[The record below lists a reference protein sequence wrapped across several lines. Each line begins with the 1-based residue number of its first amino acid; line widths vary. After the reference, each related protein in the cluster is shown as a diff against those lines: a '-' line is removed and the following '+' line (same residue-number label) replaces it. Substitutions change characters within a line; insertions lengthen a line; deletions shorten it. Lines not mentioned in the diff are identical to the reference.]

1 MHALIVVTPPIE
13 ESSSSKPGERL
24 NIFPGSA
31 SPTVFAARTPFWIG
45 YGFTAGPVL
54 GGERG
59 SLAEDTR
66 FELSLDG
73 EPVSLVAELV
83 LEDGVPVSKLE
94 LAGFSDGLDVGWHR
108 FVGRWYDEGAL
119 VLTSDQ
125 TVQFVESAA

>member
-1 MHALIVVTPPIE
+1 VHALIVVTPSVE
-13 ESSSSKPGERL
+13 ESSSSKPGERI

-31 SPTVFAARTPFWIG
+31 SPTVFPARASFWIG

-54 GGERG
+54 SCDRG
-59 SLAEDTR
+59 SLEEDTR

-73 EPVSLVAELV
+73 ERVELVAELV

-94 LAGFSDGLDVGWHR
+94 IAGFPDGLDVGWHR

-119 VLTSDQ
+119 VLTTDQ
-125 TVQFVESAA
+125 TVEFVERVA